1 MVRICPSCNGGQSID
16 LDDDAISVRSGKS
29 TRSASSRKSSSGT
42 QRSGTSGKASQSG
55 RYGELPFDADGYC
68 CRHPSV
74 QIAQKKMIGGFKI
87 IHDVCPDCAKEG
99 SSSRTGR
106 GRSRSKSRDSRRSRS
121 RPRHRTE
128 ARDDASRSQA
138 SSKKKKRI
146 RVKNL
151 KTDDGN
157 GRIGKY
163 TGYVND
169 DVSRQLVLCCFLF
182 ILMYINLHSSLPLQH
197 IPNGEGFIT
206 YDDGKVWEGEWAEG
220 CQVNGKMRRS
230 K

>member
-29 TRSASSRKSSSGT
+29 TRSTSSRKSSSGT
-42 QRSGTSGKASQSG
+42 GTQRCGTSGKASQSG

-99 SSSRTGR
+99 SASRTGGR

-121 RPRHRTE
+121 RPRQRTE

-157 GRIGKY
+157 GRVGRY

-169 DVSRQLVLCCFLF
+169 DVSSSFFVVSCF
-182 ILMYINLHSSLPLQH
+182 S
-197 IPNGEGFIT
+197 
-206 YDDGKVWEGEWAEG
+206 
-220 CQVNGKMRRS
+220 
-230 K
+230 